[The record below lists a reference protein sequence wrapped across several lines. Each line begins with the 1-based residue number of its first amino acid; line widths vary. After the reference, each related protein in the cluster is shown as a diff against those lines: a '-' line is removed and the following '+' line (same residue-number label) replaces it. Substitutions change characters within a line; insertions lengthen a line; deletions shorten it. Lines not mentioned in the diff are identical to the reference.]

1 MLFLIFTLFCQDVKK
16 ADDNT
21 TVLPF
26 LKVETI
32 GVSPF
37 DEREKIFYKKSAGD
51 KIVKEFKE
59 APVFILKYEMNG
71 NKTISKFEQVGMASC
86 VFFTQDNWI
95 AASINLKTPIPEGYV
110 LRAHTV
116 AKKNEIKLDR
126 TLEVSDASI
135 IQFYLKPKDESVK
148 FK

>member
-1 MLFLIFTLFCQDVKK
+1 MLLLITLCFLQDVKK
-16 ADDNT
+16 ETDNT
-21 TVLPF
+21 AVLPF

-37 DEREKIFYKKSAGD
+37 DEKEKIFYKKSAGD
-51 KIVKEFKE
+51 KIVKEFRE
-59 APVFILKYEMNG
+59 APVYIVKYEKQG

-86 VFFTQDNWI
+86 VFFTENNWI
-95 AASINLKTPIPEGYV
+95 SASVNLKAPLPEGYV

-116 AKKNEIKLDR
+116 AKKNEITLDR
-126 TLEVSDASI
+126 TLEVSEASI
-135 IQFYLKPKDESVK
+135 IQFYLKPKEDSVK